1 MNHPN
6 LVVVHYNSY
15 AGGKFW
21 INCLSHNP
29 YAVPGLCVA
38 EPQRP
43 FDRWLLADLD
53 LEEIQ
58 RRKIARINSTLPMT
72 DDLKEWCMFELG
84 CSQFWGDTLGNL
96 LENDCTIPATTIQ
109 LLDQYRCFIVNHKP
123 QDDTIDEIV
132 KQLPQGKH
140 ILLTNAKN
148 FQITSMNK
156 KQSNP
161 WDMRYDTT
169 TNFDDFFVVD
179 VDNTYM
185 DTDRT
190 INRVKE
196 CLEYLGLDTELD
208 PNIHS
213 FVTRYFDLH
222 Q

>member
-1 MNHPN
+1 
-6 LVVVHYNSY
+6 
-15 AGGKFW
+15 
-21 INCLSHNP
+21 
-29 YAVPGLCVA
+29 
-38 EPQRP
+38 
-43 FDRWLLADLD
+43 
-53 LEEIQ
+53 
-58 RRKIARINSTLPMT
+58 
-72 DDLKEWCMFELG
+72 MFELG
-84 CSQFWGDTLGNL
+84 CSQFWGNSLYEFLTQDYV
-96 LENDCTIPATTIQ
+96 IPQTTIQ
-109 LLDQYRCFIVNHKP
+109 LLNQYRCFIVNHKP

-132 KQLPQGKH
+132 KQLPRGKH

-196 CLEYLGLDTELD
+196 CLEYLGLETELD
-208 PNIHS
+208 PNIYS